1 LFEFA
6 GQLRPIHAYLL
17 HHWIIVRLPSSLCT
31 GQLVLVSVV
40 DRDTA
45 RCGLPPGREEG
56 GAGCHTSWN
65 SSRGNLR
72 PATSSS

>member
-31 GQLVLVSVV
+31 GQFVLVSVV
-40 DRDTA
+40 DRDTV
-45 RCGLPPGREEG
+45 GV
-56 GAGCHTSWN
+56 
-65 SSRGNLR
+65 NL
-72 PATSSS
+72 TLMKEFEL